1 MDKTRDIKYKLLKEL
16 KKGNILDTGYQCNSG
31 TRYVEVKNA
40 LFEVDKDKIF
50 DTIPQLSYMSPKW
63 YIDNYDPILNENDQ
77 LNKCINK
84 LVENPKSR
92 QAVIIMGNTDEYNNV
107 DNTFI
112 CTMYMHVFLNQLKFD
127 LYELEYIVHMRSN
140 DCIEFI
146 TDLQWHK
153 KIYDIILNELR
164 EKTKLYI
171 IPKNIIWNA
180 DTIHLYE
187 QFFDQAHKESNHH

>member
-40 LFEVDKDKIF
+40 LFEVDKDRIF
-50 DTIPQLSYMSPKW
+50 NTIPQLSYMSPKW

-92 QAVIIMGNTDEYNNV
+92 QAVIIMSNT
-107 DNTFI
+107 
-112 CTMYMHVFLNQLKFD
+112 
-127 LYELEYIVHMRSN
+127 
-140 DCIEFI
+140 
-146 TDLQWHK
+146 
-153 KIYDIILNELR
+153 NE
-164 EKTKLYI
+164 
-171 IPKNIIWNA
+171 
-180 DTIHLYE
+180 
-187 QFFDQAHKESNHH
+187 